1 VNENAENQQP
11 IALHL
16 HDNNPFHFPIA
27 LANYNLA
34 RLDFVWFLASA
45 QIIYRNEIQQKSCIV
60 FTPGV

>member
-1 VNENAENQQP
+1 MYQQP

-45 QIIYRNEIQQKSCIV
+45 QIIHTEMKSNQNRALFSRQV
-60 FTPGV
+60 LD